1 MVIIVLSVILNG
13 VSIKLAIVS
22 KVIGNDVYRI
32 KGRNLFFGSILRRE
46 FNIMSVFI
54 SVNVVKNFEIK
65 KIMSL

>member
-32 KGRNLFFGSILRRE
+32 KGWSLFFGSILCRE